1 MNSSLDLALATAFM
15 QARLPRSPS
24 VSVVLGSGLGQLV
37 DALDD
42 SVSVSFDEVPGFVPC
57 SVEGH
62 LGQFVTGRLAGA
74 EVLLQSGRYHSYE
87 GYSAE
92 VIAAP
97 VRVAAALGVRSFVFT
112 NAVGGIR
119 ENLVPG
125 DLVLIDDHINATFQ
139 SCLPRSESCMS
150 EMRFPYDPM
159 LRSVAKELA
168 VRMDIPLARGTYAA
182 VLGPAYETAAEIRAL
197 EVIGADVVG
206 MSTVLE
212 VGIAR
217 ALGIRCLAFSM
228 VTNKA
233 TGLRTSKLSHND
245 VVEVGQQAGWR
256 LTALLT
262 ELIPRL
268 ATEVSPRRQND

>member
-1 MNSSLDLALATAFM
+1 
-15 QARLPRSPS
+15 
-24 VSVVLGSGLGQLV
+24 
-37 DALDD
+37 
-42 SVSVSFDEVPGFVPC
+42 
-57 SVEGH
+57 
-62 LGQFVTGRLAGA
+62 
-74 EVLLQSGRYHSYE
+74 
-87 GYSAE
+87 
-92 VIAAP
+92 
-97 VRVAAALGVRSFVFT
+97 
-112 NAVGGIR
+112 
-119 ENLVPG
+119 
-125 DLVLIDDHINATFQ
+125 
-139 SCLPRSESCMS
+139 
-150 EMRFPYDPM
+150 M

-168 VRMDIPLARGTYAA
+168 VRMDIPLVRGTYAA

-233 TGLRTSKLSHND
+233 TGLRTSKLSHKD

-268 ATEVSPRRQND
+268 AKEVSPRRQND